1 MTKKTVRGLIDYIG
15 RILYPQVCPLCGV
28 VIDIRNNGTCDE
40 CRGRIS
46 YVQSPVCLKCGKEIF
61 DEEIELCEDCSK
73 YMRTYDKGFP
83 AMNYIEPVTD
93 CVAKFKYNNR
103 RELADFFASEIIR
116 CHGKRI
122 AELSPEVLI
131 PVPVHKKKLKKR
143 GYNQAELLARS
154 LGRRLDI
161 PVDADIIKRNLNT
174 MPQKKLD
181 NVEREKNLK
190 KAFISDCEI
199 VQYKKVMLV
208 DDIYTTGATI
218 ESCTSLLKQ
227 KGVEKVYYTSICI
240 GKGY

>member
-1 MTKKTVRGLIDYIG
+1 MAKKTVRGIIDCFG

-28 VIDIRNNGTCDE
+28 VVDIRNNGTCDE

-46 YVQSPVCLKCGKEIF
+46 YVQSPVCLKCGKEIA
-61 DEEIELCEDCSK
+61 DEEIELCEDCSR
-73 YMRTYDKGFP
+73 YSRTYDKGFP

-93 CVAKFKYNNR
+93 CVAQFKYNNR
-103 RELADFFASEIIR
+103 RELADFFAGEIIR
-116 CHGKRI
+116 CHGKEI
-122 AELSPEVLI
+122 AEISPEVLI
-131 PVPVHKKKLKKR
+131 PIPIHKKKLKKR

-161 PVDADIIKRNLNT
+161 PVDADVIKRNLNT

-190 KAFISDCEI
+190 KAFILSREI

-218 ESCTSLLKQ
+218 EACTSLLKQ
-227 KGVEKVYYTSICI
+227 KGVRRIYYTSVCI